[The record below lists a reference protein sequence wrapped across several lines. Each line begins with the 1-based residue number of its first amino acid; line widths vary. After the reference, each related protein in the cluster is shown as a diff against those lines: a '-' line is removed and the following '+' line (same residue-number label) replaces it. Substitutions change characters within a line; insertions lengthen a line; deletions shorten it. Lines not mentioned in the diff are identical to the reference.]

1 MSNVLIHF
9 NYLAFY
15 ILLFSSFLF
24 LFFIELRSLCPAEA
38 GGSSSAL
45 DSSQFHSITVKQTNT
60 SKRNVDT
67 KNVPIYLLR
76 TIKHSYIKGCGNQHQ
91 WVSIKP
97 YTPIGPPVPRYFT
110 PHKTPQCVVLAMAD

>member
-76 TIKHSYIKGCGNQHQ
+76 TIKHS
-91 WVSIKP
+91 
-97 YTPIGPPVPRYFT
+97 
-110 PHKTPQCVVLAMAD
+110 